1 MYNKNYAWTPQ
12 WDINLYFLFLRKKA
26 PVIMDITARIV
37 SLNFTKSWYS
47 GAEKADLEREMI
59 DPKLLM
65 NMKKMLSGD
74 WNAKYYQIF

>member
-1 MYNKNYAWTPQ
+1 MGYKFVFS
-12 WDINLYFLFLRKKA
+12 LLKKKSSSYCGNHKE
-26 PVIMDITARIV
+26 D
-37 SLNFTKSWYS
+37 TKSWYS

>member
-1 MYNKNYAWTPQ
+1 MYNKNYAWTPL
-12 WDINLYFLFLRKKA
+12 WDINLYFLFSRKKSSYCGNHKE
-26 PVIMDITARIV
+26 DILVQRRHI
-37 SLNFTKSWYS
+37 SP
-47 GAEKADLEREMI
+47 GLER